1 MEINPERHTVLNSL
15 VYNKVYPEPYY
26 GVNNRLEEHRIPDL
40 SQAGRD
46 FYTYWFRTEFEVPA
60 AFSGKTVWMQ
70 LDGIRDR
77 NTGIW
82 RDISLYATG
91 KVALRHPFVKSEE
104 WGSKVVSQLSE
115 YIRSQRPDIKGYSK
129 RNIYNMVM
137 FYDEYSSET
146 FIATIRQYLNTE
158 FVQPKTAQI
167 ESSDLSRDVTVIVQS
182 KSELMLKKLGLA
194 LP

>member
-1 MEINPERHTVLNSL
+1 MFLIISKIYLFL
-15 VYNKVYPEPYY
+15 
-26 GVNNRLEEHRIPDL
+26 
-40 SQAGRD
+40 
-46 FYTYWFRTEFEVPA
+46 FRTHV
-60 AFSGKTVWMQ
+60 
-70 LDGIRDR
+70 
-77 NTGIW
+77 
-82 RDISLYATG
+82 
-91 KVALRHPFVKSEE
+91 
-104 WGSKVVSQLSE
+104 
-115 YIRSQRPDIKGYSK
+115 
-129 RNIYNMVM
+129 IYNMVM